1 MKKFFLLFTGLFIL
15 LGASY
20 AQNSKKGATDLTGY
34 VRQDTTRGWKHFGI
48 TSFAFGQT
56 SLTNWVAGGNN
67 SISENFV
74 FNASLNYMDDKY
86 FWDNN
91 LAAEYGLLYS
101 SGSTPE
107 LMKATDKLSL
117 TSIAGRKISKTW
129 SASALFN
136 FYTQFAKGYDYP
148 NTDVYISNL
157 MAPAYLSL
165 ALGFTYKSNEKY
177 SLFLSPVTERATFV
191 LDDTLSNRGAFG
203 VKPGK
208 KTLFETGAY
217 VLAITNQSLTK
228 DVSLIST
235 LDLFTPY
242 SKDFGHI
249 DVNWNLLLNY
259 KINKLL
265 TASLNTTLRYY
276 EKEIKKV
283 QFKEMFGLGLAYTF

>member
-1 MKKFFLLFTGLFIL
+1 MKTFFLLFAGLFIFF
-15 LGASY
+15 GASY
-20 AQNSKKGATDLTGY
+20 AQDSKKVAADLTGY
-34 VRQDTTRGWKHFGI
+34 ARQDTAHGWKHSGL
-48 TSFAFGQT
+48 TSLTFGQT
-56 SLTNWVAGGNN
+56 SLNNWAAGGNN
-67 SISENFV
+67 SVSGNFV
-74 FNASLNYMDDKY
+74 FNVSLNYLNDKY

-101 SGSTPE
+101 SASVPDW
-107 LMKATDKLSL
+107 MKATDKLNL

-148 NTDVYISNL
+148 NTDIYISNF
-157 MAPAYLSL
+157 MAPAYMGL
-165 ALGFTYKSNEKY
+165 ALGFTFKPNVKY

-191 LDDTLSNRGAFG
+191 LDDTLSNAGAFG
-203 VKPGK
+203 VDHGK
-208 KTLFETGAY
+208 KTKFETGAY
-217 VLAITNQSLTK
+217 LLATTNQSLTK
-228 DVSLIST
+228 DLSLIST

-259 KINKLL
+259 KINKML

-276 EKEIKKV
+276 EKETVKV
-283 QFKEMFGLGLAYTF
+283 QFKEIFGLGLAYTF